1 MASDQVRSVVDLITS
16 ELAEELAT
24 CEEKPFGYDSLA
36 LAIVDAVYS
45 LRARYAGVVNVIA
58 RYREARREDGADP
71 NADGVPELRTALAE
85 RGAAALFRNGGF
97 APGTS
102 RRKDEVIA
110 SVAEKFDEAGI
121 RTRDDFNARV
131 AGGGAEEVRALWT
144 SEKGLGKISWH
155 YLVMLMGNPDVKT
168 DLWIHRFLDR
178 ALGASVS
185 DEEAR
190 QLITE
195 AAGRLGVATTAL
207 DHMIWTTE
215 QQRDS
220 SG

>member
-1 MASDQVRSVVDLITS
+1 MNEGQAMASDQVRSVVDLITS

-24 CEEKPFGYDSLA
+24 CEEKPFGYDSRA

-110 SVAEKFDEAGI
+110 SVAEKF
-121 RTRDDFNARV
+121 
-131 AGGGAEEVRALWT
+131 
-144 SEKGLGKISWH
+144 
-155 YLVMLMGNPDVKT
+155 
-168 DLWIHRFLDR
+168 
-178 ALGASVS
+178 
-185 DEEAR
+185 
-190 QLITE
+190 
-195 AAGRLGVATTAL
+195 
-207 DHMIWTTE
+207 
-215 QQRDS
+215 
-220 SG
+220 